1 MYTRKLTAMLTAL
14 MAFAACSGPDRS
26 TGVAV
31 PRAQGEF
38 ASVILC
44 GEASCAPVTAAYISH
59 FTGPDCTGTES
70 YYTAYFSYDGVR
82 RSWDGSGIVGTQL
95 RTETNKSWK
104 MNDGGGDGTGCRVN
118 AWPGG
123 NTLTDFVRVYRDT
136 STIVCGEASC
146 APVTAAYISHYP
158 NADCTGQESYY
169 TAYFGYDGVRRSWDG
184 NGLVGT
190 TLRTLTHKSWKM
202 NDGGGDGTG
211 CRVNAWPSGNT
222 LSDFVHV
229 YR

>member
-1 MYTRKLTAMLTAL
+1 MSNRRVTAALAAMIAFTA
-14 MAFAACSGPDRS
+14 CTGDVPS

-31 PRAQGEF
+31 PPSQG
-38 ASVILC
+38 VIANVIQC
-44 GEASCAPVTAAYISH
+44 GEASCVPVTAAYISH
-59 FTGPDCTGTES
+59 FTGSNCTGTES
-70 YYTAYFSYDGVR
+70 YYTAYFGFDGVR
-82 RSWDGSGIVGTQL
+82 RSWDGAGLVGTQL

-104 MNDGGGDGTGCRVN
+104 MNDGGGDGSGCRVN
-118 AWPGG
+118 AWPSG
-123 NTLTDFVRVYRDT
+123 NTLSNFVRVYRDT
-136 STIVCGEASC
+136 ITCGEASC
-146 APVTAAYISHYP
+146 VPVTAAYISHYP
-158 NADCTGQESYY
+158 NTNCTGQESYY

-211 CRVNAWPSGNT
+211 CRVNAWPGGNT